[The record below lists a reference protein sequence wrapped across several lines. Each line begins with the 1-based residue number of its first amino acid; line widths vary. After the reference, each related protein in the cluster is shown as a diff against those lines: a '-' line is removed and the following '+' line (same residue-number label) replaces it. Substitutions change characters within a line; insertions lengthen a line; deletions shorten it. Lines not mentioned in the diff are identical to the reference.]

1 MMISHFINQILF
13 SFLEQRAIPSLPL
26 SLPLPH
32 LAAYTFIPRGTAAA
46 SEGTRHSRYNFRE
59 NGHITQL
66 RPTGF
71 PAGICSH
78 RAVLYGAMFPVA
90 RRLVWEWGNNSLKR
104 EGERGRERA
113 CFRPMSNQ
121 GRTAKIYGSCEDEGD
136 RSGGKVENGV
146 NRCVGGEMVMATDAD
161 GWINDGCGRSTL
173 IDISASLSPILW
185 MHIRRTSFFLGDS
198 VASLNFQGSSGGL

>member
-104 EGERGRERA
+104 EGGRESGLVFAQCQTRGERQK
-113 CFRPMSNQ
+113 FM
-121 GRTAKIYGSCEDEGD
+121 GVVRTRGIAAEEKSKME
-136 RSGGKVENGV
+136 
-146 NRCVGGEMVMATDAD
+146 
-161 GWINDGCGRSTL
+161 
-173 IDISASLSPILW
+173 
-185 MHIRRTSFFLGDS
+185 
-198 VASLNFQGSSGGL
+198 